1 MQHQVVILI
10 GPPGAGKGTQ
20 ADLLADDFGFTHLE
34 SSKILEEKIQKG
46 DSSDPMVAQAQAN
59 YHAGKLIDGSVVAQW
74 VAEKL
79 QEIGATK
86 SMVLSGSF
94 RTVAEAEIAAPRMEE
109 LFGKEN
115 IHVMNIRVGEAE
127 SVARNVS
134 RRICKANRHP
144 IPNFP
149 EFRDMT
155 TCPKDGSE
163 LIKRTLDTEETMK
176 VRYVTY
182 LKETTPVLDY
192 FRQRGYTV
200 MEVNGE
206 KSIHEVHNEL
216 LGKLHAIEHS
226 DLEQKLH
233 DFIGTTSE

>member
-1 MQHQVVILI
+1 MIHQVVILI

-20 ADLLADDFGFTHLE
+20 ADLLADDFGFSHLE

-46 DSSDPMVAQAQAN
+46 NPSDPVVAQAQAN

-74 VAEKL
+74 VSEKL
-79 QEIGATK
+79 QKIGATQ

-94 RTVAEAEIAAPRMEE
+94 RTVAEAEIAAPHMEK

-115 IHVMNIRVGEAE
+115 IHVMNINVGEAE

-134 RRICKANRHP
+134 RRICRANRHP

-149 EFRDMT
+149 EFQNLT
-155 TCPKDGSE
+155 ACPKDGSE
-163 LIKRTLDTEETMK
+163 LIKRTLDTEDTMK
-176 VRYVTY
+176 VRYATY
-182 LKETTPVLDY
+182 LRETTPVLDY

-200 MEVNGE
+200 MEVDGE
-206 KSIHEVHNEL
+206 KSIRDVHNEL
-216 LGKLHAIEHS
+216 VSKLHAIEHP
-226 DLEQKLH
+226 DLTQKLN
-233 DFIGTTSE
+233 DSISATN